1 MTITTRKN
9 AHSSTQAAV
18 QTAALTSI
26 KAKFLGASIGI
37 LILATGIFAGSS
49 HAAEY
54 TIDPSHT
61 YPAFE
66 ADHLGGVSK
75 WRGKINKTD
84 GKLSFDKAAKTGKV
98 EVTMQMA
105 TIDFGFDKMNEHA
118 IGPDIFD
125 TEMFPTAQ
133 FVSDSFVFKGDKL
146 VSVPGKLTLKGVT
159 KPVTLKVNEFKCA
172 MHPFAKREVCG
183 ADAEAVINRADFGVD
198 YGVKMGFKPEV
209 KLLISI
215 EAIKNP
221 T

>member
-1 MTITTRKN
+1 MTTLK
-9 AHSSTQAAV
+9 
-18 QTAALTSI
+18 TAAIAPQYFSVEST
-26 KAKFLGASIGI
+26 ASTGSRSK
-37 LILATGIFAGSS
+37 LVQVSMGVLLAAAGFYAGSS
-49 HAAEY
+49 HAADY

-66 ADHLGGVSK
+66 ADHMGGVSK

-105 TIDFGFDKMNEHA
+105 SIDFGFDKMNEHA

-221 T
+221 S

>member
-1 MTITTRKN
+1 MTMTIQKN
-9 AHSSTQAAV
+9 T
-18 QTAALTSI
+18 QTANPTAAT
-26 KAKFLGASIGI
+26 AKFLSASIGVF
-37 LILATGIFAGSS
+37 LLAAGLYAGSS
-49 HAAEY
+49 QAADY

-75 WRGKINKTD
+75 WRGKINKID
-84 GKLSFDKAAKTGKV
+84 GTLSFDKAAKTGKV
-98 EVTMQMA
+98 DVTMQMA
-105 TIDFGFDKMNEHA
+105 TIDFGFEKMNEHA

-125 TEMFPTAQ
+125 TQMFPTAQ

-159 KPVTLKVNEFKCA
+159 KPVTLKVNEFKCT

-221 T
+221 S

>member
-1 MTITTRKN
+1 MTTT
-9 AHSSTQAAV
+9 STIR
-18 QTAALTSI
+18 TSNNSNF
-26 KAKFLGASIGI
+26 KTKFLSASIGVFV
-37 LILATGIFAGSS
+37 LATGIYAGTS
-49 HAAEY
+49 HAADY

-75 WRGKINKTD
+75 WRGKIKKTD

-118 IGPDIFD
+118 IGPEIFD

-159 KPVTLKVNEFKCA
+159 KPVTLKVNEFKCTL
-172 MHPFAKREVCG
+172 HPFAKREVCG

>member
-1 MTITTRKN
+1 MKKQVIYS
-9 AHSSTQAAV
+9 ALAGLGLMAFSSIGQAAD
-18 QTAALTSI
+18 
-26 KAKFLGASIGI
+26 
-37 LILATGIFAGSS
+37 
-49 HAAEY
+49 Y

-75 WRGKINKTD
+75 WRGKITKTD
-84 GKLSFDKAAKTGKV
+84 GTLSFDKAAKTGKV
-98 EVTMQMA
+98 SVTMQMKS
-105 TIDFGFDKMNEHA
+105 IDFGFAKMNEHA

-125 TEMFPTAQ
+125 TDMFPTAQ

-159 KPVTLKVNEFKCA
+159 KPVTLKINEFKCT

-183 ADAEAVINRADFGVD
+183 ADAEATINRSDFGVD
-198 YGVKMGFKPEV
+198 YGVQMGFKPEV

-221 T
+221 S

>member
-1 MTITTRKN
+1 MTALK
-9 AHSSTQAAV
+9 
-18 QTAALTSI
+18 TAAIAPLSISAESTASTSSRS
-26 KAKFLGASIGI
+26 KLVQLSMGALLVAAGI
-37 LILATGIFAGSS
+37 YAGSS

-105 TIDFGFDKMNEHA
+105 SIDFGFDKMNEHA

-221 T
+221 S